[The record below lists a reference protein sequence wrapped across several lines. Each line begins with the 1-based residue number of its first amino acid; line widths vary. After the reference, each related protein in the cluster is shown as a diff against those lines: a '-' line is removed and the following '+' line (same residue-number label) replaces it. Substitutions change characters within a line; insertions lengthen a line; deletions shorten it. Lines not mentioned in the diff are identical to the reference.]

1 MGRYQGYK
9 GNPETK
15 LFYILDQLIGG
26 INTDFSDDTS
36 PDNEFKSIVNFTMDK
51 RGSLFK
57 RMGFG
62 KLNAVSEIF
71 NMFAELPDTKAIGES
86 TDNPELTNDNI
97 VYMKMLVNDNNC
109 FRNLSAYSGDK
120 AYRKYQEIY
129 GKQENSFKLLII
141 TTNYFY
147 NVSKAWIYS
156 CKLPSLKYDE
166 SGKPT
171 AEDTIE
177 VKSNIINLP
186 VLFKWNKNLSNIDT
200 IEFFDKIY
208 FTDNDKGLVCFNRKD
223 DTFTYTAKLS
233 AESENTAYK
242 PSPMEVRK
250 IGFNVLGDDPLYW
263 IDYQGISTN
272 SIQGMY
278 ITSLD
283 NKPLTVIPSGSKFRI
298 NVLYTGDDKGF
309 TITYKEGEKELQA
322 DTIVNATLSSNGLK
336 VYEVAF
342 KTAPTSQVEIKINK
356 TEAAISDYYDYY
368 DVGTVDQETNVVQ
381 RLEIGDY
388 GICEMYN
395 RAVYYKDDTIW
406 FSEINNFSY
415 VPNYNYISLPIEPTD
430 KITKIVYFRN
440 VYIIF
445 TKQRI
450 YKMIGSFGDSN
461 FQVMPLNLSMGCHAP
476 NTIVPIENVLYFAS
490 PRGLYQLV
498 SIANYTTTNAT
509 FENVKEI
516 DTKIKQLT
524 SDTTMYVGEISDP
537 TIRHKGISEN
547 AYSIRYKDK
556 YMLFYNNDYEERD
569 KQNDVLVYQYELRAF
584 SEIKFPIK
592 PTFLF
597 MIDGIIETY
606 CKVPEKEEFSK
617 EETLFMYNFEDVSK
631 VTDVVKDLSEN
642 NNDATLSGGVIVSP
656 GTGLLTNGEG
666 TYVKTGVIGSNY
678 DISKGFSINM
688 LCQVTNPGIKL
699 YNLRKSSPI
708 DRDKSQTFSM
718 TTNTANGYK
727 GVITFETH
735 PNPETRNNLINWKLV
750 WYRASTSINGKH
762 NGHITLINSADNS
775 KLIDNVGFSFDL
787 GSSLSKEVAT
797 GSFVVKHDD
806 LGNYNNNWKLTIDS
820 EYPTYSTGWDR
831 GDPISFDVTQGASWD
846 PKFGIRIAGK
856 ATAYDGGCTV
866 DYTPYFVVKQ
876 GASISIGSRNLYV
889 NIGGNGHDH
898 AVGSASGSGY
908 KEFSGGQQSQNF
920 NYDSNG
926 ETKFV
931 DASFNLRATIAG
943 VYRENIDIE
952 GFNIS
957 LPKSKSYSNT
967 KWNSFSL
974 MATMNVV
981 LNKII
986 SPSYGD
992 ISLEIVDENTIS
1004 VVYKSSENDF
1014 YETITN
1020 EKMSVFGNHSWN
1032 VDYIVTDG
1040 TVKVEVSLDDKLFG
1054 SCVLSVEYIENY
1066 DRDLSKLIEN
1076 NIGSINSFKLET
1088 SDTVILDYQFD
1099 DGSGSVVS
1107 DRSGNKLDGTLV
1119 GGYTWT
1125 TEKGIKFNG
1134 ENGYLILP
1142 NFSDNVRFS
1151 NGFTIEFEGKI
1162 TSLEDNV
1169 KIIDLS
1175 TDYNIPDRNKCSISI
1190 GIVNGRFVLSS
1201 TSSGN
1206 KVYKIASDVIRL
1218 GERHKWKFS
1227 ITDTGKD
1234 YQSSVYYD
1242 DSLVNEVTYNYGG
1255 ITNIMRKSNFI
1266 GRSNIKTDKLFNGIL
1281 YNFKVSINRSLN
1293 PTPIYVGSIYEYDTT
1308 YSDFG
1313 RPMEILLET
1322 KGINLQYP
1330 MHTKKLKSIFVKGL
1344 GGYKYNE
1351 FFFEVY
1357 ADGHLVNDPRVYE
1370 CYVDNITHQIVYN
1383 YTEKKELGFNEMV
1396 SILGNMRLSDT
1407 KFGESDYETRKI
1419 IVPAKG
1425 KNFTIKLY
1433 GESDDH
1439 LSIESFGFVCKL
1451 GKVRE

>member
-71 NMFAELPDTKAIGES
+71 NMFDELPDTKAIGES

-97 VYMKMLVNDNNC
+97 VYMKMLINDNNC

-129 GKQENSFKLLII
+129 GAQENSFKLLII
-141 TTNYFY
+141 TTNYLY
-147 NVSKAWIYS
+147 NSSKAWIYY
-156 CKLPSLKYDE
+156 CKLPSLKYDD
-166 SGKPT
+166 SGNPT
-171 AEDTIE
+171 EEDTIE
-177 VKSNIINLP
+177 VSSNVIDLP

-208 FTDNDKGLVCFNRKD
+208 FTNNDKGLVCFNRKD
-223 DTFTYTAKLS
+223 DTFTYTAKI
-233 AESENTAYK
+233 EGVSENTAYK
-242 PSPMEVRK
+242 PSPMEIRK
-250 IGFNVLGDDPLYW
+250 VGFNVLGDNPLYW

-272 SIQGMY
+272 SIQGIY
-278 ITSLD
+278 ITSTD
-283 NKPLTVIPSGSKFRI
+283 NKPLTILPSGNKFRLNI
-298 NVLYTGDDKGF
+298 LYTGDDKGF
-309 TITYKEGEKELQA
+309 TITYKEGEKDLQA
-322 DTIVNATLSSNGLK
+322 DTVVNEELSATGLK
-336 VYEVAF
+336 VYEVTF
-342 KTAPTSQVEIKINK
+342 KTAPTSEVEIKINK
-356 TEAAISDYYDYY
+356 TDAEISDYYDYY
-368 DVGTVDQETNVVQ
+368 EVGTIDPETKVVE
-381 RLEIGDY
+381 RLDIGDY
-388 GICEMYN
+388 GMCEMYN

-415 VPNYNYISLPIEPTD
+415 VPNYNYVSLPIEPTD

-450 YKMIGSFGDSN
+450 YKMIGSFGSSD

-498 SIANYTTTNAT
+498 SIANYTTTSAT

-524 SDTTMYVGEISDP
+524 SDVTLYVGEISDP

-556 YMLFYNNDYEERD
+556 YMLFYNNDYGDED
-569 KQNDVLVYQYELRAF
+569 NKNDVLVYQYELKAF

-606 CKVPEKEEFSK
+606 CKIPEKEEYSD
-617 EETLFMYNFEDVSK
+617 EETLFSYDFEDMSK
-631 VTDVVKDLSEN
+631 VTDVIEDLSGN
-642 NNDATLSGGVIVSP
+642 NNDATMSGGVIVSP

-666 TYVKTGVIGSNY
+666 SCVKTGIIGSNY
-678 DISKGFSINM
+678 DLSKGFSVDMI
-688 LCQVTNPGIKL
+688 CQVSNPGIKL
-699 YNLRKSSPI
+699 YDLKKSTPI
-708 DRDKSQTFSM
+708 NRDKSQVFSM
-718 TTNTANGYK
+718 TTNTLNGYK
-727 GVITFETH
+727 GVVTFETH
-735 PNPETRNNLINWKLV
+735 PNPETKDNIINWRLT
-750 WYRASTSINGKH
+750 WYRTSTAVNGNH
-762 NGHITLINSADNS
+762 NGHITLINSSDNS
-775 KLIDNVGFSFDL
+775 KLIDNVGFSFNL
-787 GSSLSKEVAT
+787 GSLLSKDVAT
-797 GSFVVKHDD
+797 GSFVVKHDSS
-806 LGNYNNNWKLTIDS
+806 GNYNKNWKLNIDS
-820 EYPTYSTGWDR
+820 EYPTYSTGWDN
-831 GDPISFDVTQGASWD
+831 GGPISFNVTQDASWSS
-846 PKFGIRIAGK
+846 KFGIRIEGT
-856 ATAYDGGCTV
+856 ATAYNGGCTV
-866 DYTPYFVVKQ
+866 NYTPYFVVKKN
-876 GASISIGSRNLYV
+876 ASISIGSRNLYV
-889 NIGGNGHDH
+889 NIGGNGHNH
-898 AVGSASGSGY
+898 TVGSASGAGY
-908 KEFSGGQQSQNF
+908 REFSGGQQSQNF

-926 ETKFV
+926 ETRFV
-931 DASFNLRATIAG
+931 DASFDLRATIDG
-943 VYRENIDIE
+943 SYRQSIDIA

-957 LPKSKSYSNT
+957 LPKSKSYTNT
-967 KWNSFSL
+967 NWNGFSL
-974 MATMNVV
+974 TATMNVV
-981 LNKII
+981 LNKINN
-986 SPSYGD
+986 PSYGD
-992 ISLEIVDENTIS
+992 IALEIVDNNTVKMI
-1004 VVYKSSENDF
+1004 YKSSENDF
-1014 YETITN
+1014 SEIIEN
-1020 EKMSVFGNHSWN
+1020 SEINIFGNHAWN
-1032 VDYIVTDG
+1032 IRYTSTDG
-1040 TVKVEVSLDDKLFG
+1040 NIKVEIYVDDKLFG
-1054 SCVLSVEYIENY
+1054 ICNFSSVGIENY
-1066 DRDLSKLIEN
+1066 DRDSSKLIEN
-1076 NIGSINSFKLET
+1076 NTGSINKFKLYT
-1088 SDTVILDYQFD
+1088 DSKVIIDYQFD
-1099 DGSGSVVS
+1099 NGSGSTVS
-1107 DRSGNKLDGTLV
+1107 DRSGNKLDGTLI
-1119 GGYTWT
+1119 GDYTWT
-1125 TEKGIKFNG
+1125 TENGIKFNG

-1142 NFSDNVRFS
+1142 NFSDSVRFS
-1151 NGFTIEFEGKI
+1151 NGFTVEFEGKLN
-1162 TSLEDNV
+1162 SLENNV
-1169 KIIDLS
+1169 KVIDLS
-1175 TDYNIPDRNKCSISI
+1175 TEYNLSDYNRCSISI
-1190 GIVNGRFVLSS
+1190 GIVNKKFVFSS
-1201 TSSGN
+1201 TSAGN
-1206 KVYKIASDVIRL
+1206 KVYKITSDVIPL
-1218 GERHKWKFS
+1218 NERHKWKFS
-1227 ITDTGKD
+1227 IIDTGKN
-1234 YQSSVYYD
+1234 YIASVYFD
-1242 DSLVNEVTYNYGG
+1242 DSLVSEITYNYGG
-1255 ITNIMRKSNFI
+1255 ITNILRKSNFI
-1266 GRSNIKTDKLFNGIL
+1266 GRSNISTDKLFSGIL
-1281 YNFKVSINRSLN
+1281 YNFKMSINKSPN
-1293 PTPIYVGSIYEYDTT
+1293 PTPVYVGAIYEYDTT

-1313 RPMEILLET
+1313 RPMDILLET

-1357 ADGHLVNDPRVYE
+1357 ADGHLVNDPKVYD
-1370 CYVDNITHQIVYN
+1370 CYVDETTHQIVYN
-1383 YTEKKELGFNEMV
+1383 YTEKKELGFNEML